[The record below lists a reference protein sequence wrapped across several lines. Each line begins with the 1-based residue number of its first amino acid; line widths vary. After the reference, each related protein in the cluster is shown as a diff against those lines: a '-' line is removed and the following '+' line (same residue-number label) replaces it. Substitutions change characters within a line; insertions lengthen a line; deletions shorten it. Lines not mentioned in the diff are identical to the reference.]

1 MAWFIYTFIFIALF
15 IAEIFY
21 FRIADRFN
29 IIDKPNE
36 RSSHTSI
43 TLRGGGVIF
52 VLPSIVYFFVS
63 NFSYPWFTL
72 GLLLIAIV
80 SFVDDIKDLPGR
92 IRILI
97 HLAAVSLLFYDAG
110 VFEQAIWVIPILYI
124 LVIGTINAYNFMD
137 GINGIT
143 GAYSLV
149 FLVSAL
155 LVNNTFN
162 FVANDFIIYP
172 ILGVLVFLY
181 FNFRKRAKCFLGD
194 VGSVSM
200 AFLVVFI
207 LTTIII
213 KTGEYKYIL
222 FISLYG
228 VDAVLT
234 IVHRLFL
241 KENIF
246 KAHRRHLYQYLA
258 NEVKIPHLIVSSI
271 YAIVQAAINY
281 WVISSSAISLYL
293 FCLVLF
299 LLGSVYFIIKLLI
312 IKGIVKPLSK

>member
-1 MAWFIYTFIFIALF
+1 MAWFIYTIIFIALF
-15 IAEIFY
+15 IAEIIY

-52 VLPSIVYFFVS
+52 VLPLLIYFFVS
-63 NFSYPWFTL
+63 NFSFPWFTV
-72 GLLLIAIV
+72 GFLLIAVV

-110 VFEQAIWVIPILYI
+110 VFEQAVWVVPIAYI

-149 FLVSAL
+149 FLLSAL
-155 LVNNTFN
+155 AVNNTFG

-181 FNFRKRAKCFLGD
+181 FNFRKKAKCFLGD

-200 AFLVVFI
+200 AFLVLFL
-207 LTTIII
+207 LTLIII

-222 FISLYG
+222 FLGVYG
-228 VDAVLT
+228 VDSVLT
-234 IVHRLFL
+234 IAHRLLL

-246 KAHRRHLYQYLA
+246 KAHRRHLYQYLS
-258 NEVKIPHLIVSSI
+258 NEIKLPHLAVATLYAVLQAIINVGVILIPSI
-271 YAIVQAAINY
+271 SFIQFAGV
-281 WVISSSAISLYL
+281 L
-293 FCLVLF
+293 LVL
-299 LLGSVYFIIKLLI
+299 GAVYIVAKRMIVTGAIKP
-312 IKGIVKPLSK
+312 VS